1 MRSRLIPVL
10 ATLVVAA
17 IVAVAPVPVLAQDS
31 TVRPLSAAVFVH
43 PAEGQSASQSQTTDQ
58 SAVMEAQRD
67 RVDWP
72 RVGLGVTVAVGNLFY
87 IPAKVAYGTL
97 GGVAGGAVYVFS
109 HRNRHTAH
117 RIWNNSLG
125 GDYVLTPEMVTGQEP
140 IHFMG
145 SASSSSSGAIAAP
158 LTRKSASSSRVS
170 LRQSVTV
177 VNTAKA
183 TNWTVPISREIVAQ
197 HSDPATLEI
206 PPLADRQGEPSD
218 AKNESPSPGLA
229 QTPRFESMPPMR
241 IEPQ

>member
-10 ATLVVAA
+10 ATLIVAA

-31 TVRPLSAAVFVH
+31 TRPQSAAVFVH
-43 PAEGQSASQSQTTDQ
+43 PAERQSAAQPQADQ

-72 RVGLGVTVAVGNLFY
+72 RVGMVVTVAVGNLFY
-87 IPAKVAYGTL
+87 IPAKIAYGTL

-109 HRNRHTAH
+109 RRNRHTAH
-117 RIWNNSLG
+117 RIWSNSLG
-125 GDYVLTPEMVTGQEP
+125 GDYVLTPPMVTGQEP

-170 LRQSVTV
+170 LPQSVAA

-183 TNWTVPISREIVAQ
+183 ANWTVPISRQVEAQ
-197 HSDPATLEI
+197 SSDPATLEI
-206 PPLADRQGEPSD
+206 PPLADRQSEPSE

-229 QTPRFESMPPMR
+229 QTPGFESLPPMR

>member
-1 MRSRLIPVL
+1 VS
-10 ATLVVAA
+10 
-17 IVAVAPVPVLAQDS
+17 AQDS
-31 TVRPLSAAVFVH
+31 TVRSQPAAVFVP
-43 PAEGQSASQSQTTDQ
+43 PAERQSASQPLPTDQ
-58 SAVMEAQRD
+58 SAVIEAQRD

-170 LRQSVTV
+170 LPQSVAA

-183 TNWTVPISREIVAQ
+183 ANWTVPISREVGAQ
-197 HSDPATLEI
+197 HSDSATLEI

>member
-10 ATLVVAA
+10 ATLIVAA
-17 IVAVAPVPVLAQDS
+17 IVAVAPVPMLAQDS
-31 TVRPLSAAVFVH
+31 TVRPQSAVFVH
-43 PAEGQSASQSQTTDQ
+43 PAERQSASQSQTTDQ
-58 SAVMEAQRD
+58 SAVMEGQRD

-109 HRNRHTAH
+109 RRNRHTAH

-145 SASSSSSGAIAAP
+145 SASSSSSGTIAIP
-158 LTRKSASSSRVS
+158 LTRQSASSSRVS
-170 LRQSVTV
+170 LPQSVAA

-183 TNWTVPISREIVAQ
+183 ANWTVPISRQVEGSA
-197 HSDPATLEI
+197 
-206 PPLADRQGEPSD
+206 
-218 AKNESPSPGLA
+218 
-229 QTPRFESMPPMR
+229 
-241 IEPQ
+241 